1 LIASELR
8 NTTLESSCAADVC
21 LQLPFTTISSIGSE
35 KTSVLK
41 KEISSEIKK
50 TNEMF
55 LMMFMQFLRH
65 YCMDQVQRV
74 SVKISGQMT
83 TPLQMKVSY
92 DFYKKKSTESRIQWG
107 ICVAKIIS
115 GCRA

>member
-1 LIASELR
+1 
-8 NTTLESSCAADVC
+8 
-21 LQLPFTTISSIGSE
+21 
-35 KTSVLK
+35 
-41 KEISSEIKK
+41 
-50 TNEMF
+50 
-55 LMMFMQFLRH
+55 
-65 YCMDQVQRV
+65 MDQVQRV